1 MFVFTFNFRKT
12 AKYALIVALA
22 AATVIFAAARV
33 REARAVP
40 TAKSA
45 YQDIAGNEAR
55 REFLAGFGWE
65 TTAEP
70 EETVA
75 VSVPEEF
82 DGAFAE
88 YAELQLSQGFSL
100 ESFKGKTLTRYT
112 YGVTNYGGEPEG
124 SVKANLLMSGTTVVG
139 GDVCS
144 VRSDGF
150 IHGLAKP
157 QE

>member
-1 MFVFTFNFRKT
+1 MFVFTFNVKKA
-12 AKYALIVALA
+12 AKYALMIALA
-22 AATVIFAAARV
+22 AATVIFAAAKV
-33 REARAVP
+33 RDARAVP
-40 TAKSA
+40 VAKSA
-45 YQDIAGNEAR
+45 YQDIAGNDAR

-100 ESFKGKTLTRYT
+100 DTFKGKTLTRYT
-112 YGVTNYGGEPEG
+112 YGVTNYEGQPEG
-124 SVKANLLMSGTTVVG
+124 TVKANLLMSGTTVVG
-139 GDVCS
+139 GDICS
-144 VRSDGF
+144 VLSDGF
-150 IHGLAKP
+150 IHGFEKP